1 MGDGFHPFCQ
11 QSLTLASDSPK
22 LLPTK
27 ILPPTSSCQHSVVD
41 NICNMLLT
49 MKLKR
54 RSMADTG
61 NRRPVAVRASQSMVE
76 CFDTSLSI
84 TSSTERRN
92 GPIRSKIGSMN
103 NISHRPGGGQVK
115 IESKRMSFVGVQS
128 KVRIFQS

>member
-1 MGDGFHPFCQ
+1 
-11 QSLTLASDSPK
+11 
-22 LLPTK
+22 
-27 ILPPTSSCQHSVVD
+27 
-41 NICNMLLT
+41 MLRNAQIE
-49 MKLKR
+49 KR

-115 IESKRMSFVGVQS
+115 IESKRMSFAGVQS
-128 KVRIFQS
+128 KIGSMDKVSHKPGGGQVKIESKRMSFAGVQSKIGS

>member
-1 MGDGFHPFCQ
+1 
-11 QSLTLASDSPK
+11 
-22 LLPTK
+22 
-27 ILPPTSSCQHSVVD
+27 
-41 NICNMLLT
+41 
-49 MKLKR
+49 
-54 RSMADTG
+54 MADTG

-115 IESKRMSFVGVQS
+115 IESKRMSFAGVQS
-128 KVRIFQS
+128 KVGVFRS

>member
-1 MGDGFHPFCQ
+1 M
-11 QSLTLASDSPK
+11 
-22 LLPTK
+22 LPRQ
-27 ILPPTSSCQHSVVD
+27 ILPPTSSCQHTIVST
-41 NICNMLLT
+41 ICNLLLT
-49 MKLKR
+49 MILKR